1 MTSLVERTSE
11 ESKGL
16 RLHCGA
22 LERAVA
28 VRRISGWRMRRLD
41 WEVRDIDRSAGDG
54 VEGV

>member
-1 MTSLVERTSE
+1 VTSLVERTSE